1 MAELALSFLCHR
13 VDAKKGSASAQNT
26 TPLSLVKSFTT
37 PGTSSE
43 EHPYNSTNT
52 QSLKMELIQ
61 LNNYVLLQSLS
72 WRGGPMLYIIELVIP
87 GFWATFERSGD
98 RDGGPAGG

>member
-1 MAELALSFLCHR
+1 MWLLCPVPSAVVAKGRLVALRLLCWMAELALSFLCHR

-72 WRGGPMLYIIELVIP
+72 WRGGPML
-87 GFWATFERSGD
+87 
-98 RDGGPAGG
+98 